1 MNDPRVD
8 KLADMLVNYSVGI
21 KPGDKAII
29 GGNELAKPLITAV
42 YKKVLQ
48 AGGLPYLEL
57 TLTGLDEVFYSVAS
71 DEQLQYVS
79 DPLKLLVDTYDAD
92 FSIQSDGNTKRLTN
106 IDPGRIIRFRKG
118 RHALME
124 HFDERAGRGEMRW
137 VYTLF
142 PTEAHAQEAEMSL
155 DEYTD
160 FVFNACMPDQKDPV
174 AYWKRI
180 AAKQEKIVAWLKGK
194 KRVHVTGPETDI
206 TLSIEGRPFISCA
219 SHVNVPDGEIFCGPV
234 ENSIDGH
241 VLFSYP
247 AIYLGQEVNG
257 VRLWFE
263 NGKVVKATAEK
274 NEPYLLAMLD
284 TDEGSRSV
292 GEFAIGTNEGIQK
305 FTGEIL
311 FDEKIGGS
319 FHMALGSSYPESGG
333 LNKSAIHWDMICDLR
348 KGGEINVDGMI
359 LHKNGKFTLTDI

>member
-29 GGNELAKPLITAV
+29 EGNEFAKPLVSAI
-42 YKKVLQ
+42 YKRILQ
-48 AGGLPYLEL
+48 AGGRPFLYLAFTGIEEL
-57 TLTGLDEVFYSVAS
+57 KYQYAS
-71 DEQLQYVS
+71 DEYLEYVS
-79 DPLKLLVDTYDAD
+79 EPLKLLYETYDAD
-92 FSIQSDGNTKRLTN
+92 FYIQSDANPKRLSN
-106 IDPGRIIRFRKG
+106 VDPKRVLLYRKG
-118 RHALME
+118 RDKLME
-124 HFDERAGRGEMRW
+124 HFYERAGRGEMHW

-142 PTEAHAQEAEMSL
+142 PTEGHAQEAEMSL
-155 DEYTD
+155 EEYSD
-160 FVFNACMPDQKDPV
+160 FVFNACMPDQNDPV

-180 AAKQEKIVAWLKGK
+180 AEYQEKVVSWLKGK
-194 KRVHVTGPETDI
+194 KQVHVTGPETDL

-234 ENSIDGH
+234 ENSINGH
-241 VLFSYP
+241 VYFSYP
-247 AIYLGQEVNG
+247 AIYLGREVTG
-257 VRLWFE
+257 VHLWFE
-263 NGKVVKATAEK
+263 NGKVVKASADK
-274 NEPYLLAMLD
+274 NEDYLLATLD
-284 TDEGSRSV
+284 TDEGSRHV

-333 LNKSAIHWDMICDLR
+333 LVKSAIHWDMICDLR
-348 KGGEINVDGMI
+348 TGGEISVDGKI
-359 LHKNGKFTLTDI
+359 LHQNGKFTLID

>member
-1 MNDPRVD
+1 MNDPRVE
-8 KLADMLVNYSVGI
+8 KLADMLVNYSVCI
-21 KPGDKAII
+21 KPGYKVLIE
-29 GGNELAKPLITAV
+29 GNELAKPLITAT

-48 AGGLPYLEL
+48 AGGLPYLSL
-57 TLTGLDEVFYSVAS
+57 TLTGLDEVFYAVAS
-71 DEQLQYVS
+71 DEQLQYIS
-79 DPLKLLVDTYDAD
+79 DPLKVIVDTYDAD
-92 FSIQSDGNTKRLTN
+92 IYIQSDANTKRLSN
-106 IDPGRIIRFRKG
+106 VDAERINKFRKG
-118 RHALME
+118 RHALMD
-124 HFDERAGRGEMRW
+124 HFYERAGRGEMHW

-155 DEYTD
+155 EEYTD
-160 FVFNACMPDQKDPV
+160 FVFSACMPDQKDPV
-174 AYWKRI
+174 AYWMRI
-180 AAKQEKIVAWLKGK
+180 AQEQEKIVAWLRGK
-194 KRVHVTGPETDI
+194 KQVHVTGPETDL
-206 TLSIEGRPFISCA
+206 TLSIEGRPFVSCA
-219 SHVNVPDGEIFCGPV
+219 NQINVPDGEIFCSPI
-234 ENSIDGH
+234 ENSINGH

-247 AIYLGQEVNG
+247 AIYQGHEVTG

-263 NGKVVKATAEK
+263 NGRVVKATADK
-274 NEPYLLAMLD
+274 NEQFLLATLD

-348 KGGEINVDGMI
+348 KGGEISVDGTI
-359 LHKNGKFTLTDI
+359 LHKNGKFTLTD

>member
-1 MNDPRVD
+1 MSDPRIE

-21 KPGDKAII
+21 KPGDKTII
-29 GGNELAKPLITAV
+29 EGNEMARPLVIAI

-48 AGGLPYLEL
+48 AGGFPFLLL
-57 TLTGLDEVFYSVAS
+57 SMAGMDEILYTTAS

-79 DPLKLLVDTYDAD
+79 DPLKLMVDTYDAH
-92 FSIQSDGNTKRLTN
+92 FYIQSDANTKRLTN
-106 IDPGRIIRFRKG
+106 VDPESIIKFRKG

-124 HFDERAGRGEMRW
+124 HFYERAGRGEMRW
-137 VYTLF
+137 VYTLY
-142 PTEAHAQEAEMSL
+142 PTEGHAQDAEMSL
-155 DEYTD
+155 DEYSD
-160 FVFNACMPDQKDPV
+160 FVFKACMPDLNDPV

-180 AAKQEKIVAWLKGK
+180 AVAQEKIVDWLKGK
-194 KRVHVTGPETDI
+194 KHVHVTGPETDL

-219 SHVNVPDGEIFCGPV
+219 SHINVPDGEIFCGPV
-234 ENSIDGH
+234 EDSINGH
-241 VLFSYP
+241 VMFSYP
-247 AIYLGQEVNG
+247 AIYQGHEVTG

-263 NGKVVKATAEK
+263 NGRVIKATAEK
-274 NEPYLLAMLD
+274 NEAYLLATLD

-292 GEFAIGTNEGIQK
+292 GEFAIGTNDGIQK

-333 LNKSAIHWDMICDLR
+333 VNKSAIHWDMICDLR
-348 KGGEINVDGMI
+348 NGGAIEVDGEC
-359 LHKNGKFTLTDI
+359 LHKNGKFTLK